1 MNKLLRWVPV
11 YERVCVCIFYVY
23 WISLVVK
30 MPIHFRENNLH
41 FLFSSFFFSFFFFA
55 STDYASR
62 IQSLSEKIVHKIL
75 MNFFLLPN
83 LNHSFFSSSSF
94 FAIFYTQFFRQNIF
108 VKSIF
113 FFKLIRWIFEMHLRG
128 LVNNFRLQAKNKKEL
143 FENQ

>member
-41 FLFSSFFFSFFFFA
+41 FLFSSFFFSFFFCFDRLCFKN
-55 STDYASR
+55 S
-62 IQSLSEKIVHKIL
+62 IIVRKNCAQNSNEL
-75 MNFFLLPN
+75 LLPN